1 MAKIGG
7 NPQNFEKGTNFA
19 DRPDRAVE
27 AGRKGGL
34 KKGENARKR
43 KLLKEELEILLEM
56 VDKNGHTNQE
66 KISMALLQK
75 ASKGDTRAF
84 EVIRSTIGQDFPR
97 QVQVQ
102 EVPTI
107 IDDIED

>member
-34 KKGENARKR
+34 KRGENFRKKR
-43 KLLKEELEILLEM
+43 LLKEELEILLEM
-56 VDKNGHTNQE
+56 LDKEGRSNQE
-66 KISMALLQK
+66 KISMALLKK
-75 ASKGDTRAF
+75 ASTGDTRAF
-84 EVIRSTIGQDFPR
+84 EVIRDTIGQKPIDI
-97 QVQVQ
+97 QQIQ
-102 EVPTI
+102 EVPMI
-107 IDDIED
+107 KDDI

>member
-1 MAKIGG
+1 MAKG
-7 NPQNFEKGTNFA
+7 NIDNLKPIPFKENDERTK
-19 DRPDRAVE
+19 E
-27 AGRKGGL
+27 AGRKGGIMKGKNAE
-34 KKGENARKR
+34 KKR
-43 KLLKEELEILLEM
+43 LLKEELEALLEII
-56 VDKNGHTNQE
+56 DKDGHTNQQ

>member
-1 MAKIGG
+1 MAKG
-7 NPQNFEKGTNFA
+7 NIDNLKPIPFKENDERTK
-19 DRPDRAVE
+19 E
-27 AGRKGGL
+27 AGRKGGI
-34 KKGENARKR
+34 KSGETKRRK
-43 KLLKEELEILLEM
+43 KLLKEELETLLEII
-56 VDKNGHTNQE
+56 DKDGHTNQE

-107 IDDIED
+107 IDDIQE